1 MQEIEARIVE
11 ILYEKYGWT
20 REEIFEK
27 DDFEALGMDSLSL
40 YSLVEEV
47 EEEFAIEIDTDD
59 ITEIN
64 TPSGLISYVTKKS
77 GEKNNG

>member
-40 YSLVEEV
+40 YSLV
-47 EEEFAIEIDTDD
+47 
-59 ITEIN
+59 
-64 TPSGLISYVTKKS
+64 
-77 GEKNNG
+77 